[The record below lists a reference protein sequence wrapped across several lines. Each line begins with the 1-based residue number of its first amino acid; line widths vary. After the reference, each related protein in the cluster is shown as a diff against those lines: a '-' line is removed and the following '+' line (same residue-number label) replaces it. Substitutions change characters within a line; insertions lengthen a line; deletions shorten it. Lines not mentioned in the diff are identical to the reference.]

1 MKVRTISI
9 RFLSFYF
16 SLAVILCV
24 VIAGCLGTKAR
35 VMHRGETSMVGSNKA
50 GSEVYNPI
58 VHSTVDKLIR
68 RVASPEIKAVQYNTM
83 EAPIHHKMNV
93 YFAGVENRSLEELGD
108 FRDHL
113 RISINEKITQS
124 DQIDIVSERAVDSVL
139 RSLNLRADDLFTEHN
154 MQNFIS
160 AMGKNG
166 TPIDYVLFAE
176 ITSGTTESNRDMQRE
191 YKLTLRLVDT
201 KKWREILESSQIRK
215 EYNNSAKGKF
225 FNWFKK

>member
-1 MKVRTISI
+1 VL
-9 RFLSFYF
+9 FLSVFV
-16 SLAVILCV
+16 S
-24 VIAGCLGTKAR
+24 GCSGTKAR
-35 VMHRGETSMVGSNKA
+35 IMRRGESSMVGSNKA

-58 VHSTVDKLIR
+58 VHATVDKLIG
-68 RVASPEIKAVQYNTM
+68 RVASSRVQLVSSLSPM
-83 EAPIHHKMNV
+83 QRMNV
-93 YFAGVENRSLEELGD
+93 YFAGVENRSSEELGD

-113 RISINEKITQS
+113 RVSINERITQS
-124 DQIDIVSERAVDSVL
+124 DQIAIVSERAVDNVL
-139 RSLNLRADDLFTEHN
+139 RSLNMRADDLFAEHN

-166 TPIDYVLFAE
+166 SPVDYMLFAE

-201 KKWREILESSQIRK
+201 RTWREVMESSQIRK